1 MQLLEGIQGL
11 RSLPPGCVLTIGNF
25 DGVHVGHRAILA
37 RMREFDRAAPAAV
50 VTFEPHPLTVLRP
63 EQAPPRLTSLER
75 KRELIESLGVEHY
88 VTLPPNADVL
98 NLTAEEFWA
107 ILRDDVRPS
116 HIVEGLTFNFG
127 KGRGGTIERLQA
139 WAASTSI
146 KVHRL
151 DSETAVL
158 SDRTVVPVSSSVIRW
173 LLGYGRVEDAAICF
187 GRAYEL
193 SGAVIKGFERGRQL
207 GFPTANLDCGDQ
219 LVPADGVYAGCCV
232 VDGQPYA
239 AAVSIGTTPTFGD
252 RRYQVEVHL
261 LDFSGDL
268 YGQTLDVT
276 LPRWVRDQRK
286 FPSVDHL
293 RAQLSRDLA
302 AIRGLIPVE
311 SGADV

>member
-25 DGVHVGHRAILA
+25 DGVHIGHQAILSQ
-37 RMREFDRAAPAAV
+37 MREFDRAAPAAV

-63 EQAPPRLTSLER
+63 QAAPPRLTSLER
-75 KRELIESLGVEHY
+75 KREVVRSLGIEYY
-88 VTLPPNADVL
+88 VTLPPSPDVL

-116 HIVEGLTFNFG
+116 HIVEGQTFNFG

-139 WAASTSI
+139 WAASTPI
-146 KVHRL
+146 RVHRL
-151 DSETAVL
+151 ASQTAVL
-158 SDRTVVPVSSSVIRW
+158 HDKTVVPVSSSVIRW
-173 LLGYGRVEDAAICF
+173 LLGYGRVEDAAICL

-193 SGAVIKGFERGRQL
+193 NGEVIKGFQRGRQL
-207 GFPTANLDCGDQ
+207 GFPTANFDCGDQ

-232 VDGQPYA
+232 IDGQPYA
-239 AAVSIGTTPTFGD
+239 AAVSIGSTPTFSE

-261 LDFSGDL
+261 LDFDGDL
-268 YGQTLDVT
+268 YGQSLAVT

-286 FPSVDHL
+286 FPSLDHL
-293 RAQLSRDLA
+293 RAQLERDLRTV
-302 AIRGLIPVE
+302 RGLIPVE
-311 SGADV
+311 SIVQV